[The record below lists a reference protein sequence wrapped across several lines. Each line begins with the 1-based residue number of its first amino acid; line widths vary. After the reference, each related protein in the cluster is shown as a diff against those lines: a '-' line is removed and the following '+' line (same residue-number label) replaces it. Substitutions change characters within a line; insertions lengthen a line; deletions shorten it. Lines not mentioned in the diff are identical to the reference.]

1 MKSNLLTTKLILFIL
16 LFVSLF
22 SFTLT
27 PDLFY
32 DEKPV
37 DKKIHYMGFQKLEVK
52 DTIISVN
59 DKSIFNKVDTALVS
73 IFYKIQND
81 YGKPLKIKWGYRD
94 PVTNRSAGGARNSAH
109 IYGKALDIKLDV
121 PNRESIKKLIILAT
135 KYNVLGLGVYSD
147 ATTLHIDIDE
157 KKGRR
162 VWGSSYGSNSIPKW
176 AYNEINAHLHK

>member
-94 PVTNRSAGGARNSAH
+94 PVTNRGAGGARNSAH

-135 KYNVLGLGVYSD
+135 KY
-147 ATTLHIDIDE
+147 
-157 KKGRR
+157 K
-162 VWGSSYGSNSIPKW
+162 
-176 AYNEINAHLHK
+176 